1 MASIVFYV
9 LALFSVFFGA
19 NVVFQRNPAI
29 CAVHLVGAFFCLSGI
44 YLVLGFPFMAALQLL
59 VYTGAIMV
67 LFLFVIMLLDL
78 RKEEPRE
85 TPIASILAPL
95 FAGALLA
102 FLAITYPDLAVAPVP
117 GGDLEAGMR
126 GAEGGK
132 ELAQNLFGRHVLAFE
147 ATSVL
152 LLAAIL
158 GVVTLAKRR
167 RSRKRNVEV
176 IYQIEQDALAKQGG
190 TLVHTGASPAK
201 VMAAGAASGL
211 EKGGAQS

>member
-1 MASIVFYV
+1 VASLVFYV

-59 VYTGAIMV
+59 VYAGAIMV

-78 RKEEPRE
+78 RREEPRE
-85 TPIASILAPL
+85 TPIAALLAPL
-95 FAGALLA
+95 FSGALLA
-102 FLAITYPDLAVAPVP
+102 FLALTFPDLVVAPLAR
-117 GGDLEAGMR
+117 GDLEAGMR
-126 GAEGGK
+126 GASGGK
-132 ELAQNLFGRHVLAFE
+132 ELAEALFGRHVLAFE

-152 LLAAIL
+152 LLGAIL

-167 RSRKRNVEV
+167 RSRKRNVDV
-176 IYQIEQDALAKQGG
+176 IYEIEKDVITQTSKPKLEVAGI
-190 TLVHTGASPAK
+190 T
-201 VMAAGAASGL
+201 AAGLGEARTS
-211 EKGGAQS
+211 KGGQEQ

>member
-1 MASIVFYV
+1 VASIVFYV

-85 TPIASILAPL
+85 TPIAALLAPL

-102 FLAITYPDLAVAPVP
+102 FLALTYPDFMVSPVP
-117 GGDLEAGMR
+117 GGDLEAGIR
-126 GAEGGK
+126 SASGGK
-132 ELAQNLFGRHVLAFE
+132 LLAENLFGRHVLAFE

-152 LLAAIL
+152 LLGAIL

-167 RSRKRNVEV
+167 RSRKMNVEV
-176 IYQIEQDALAKQGG
+176 IYEIEKDALAR
-190 TLVHTGASPAK
+190 
-201 VMAAGAASGL
+201 SGVSAV
-211 EKGGAQS
+211 KGGQES

>member
-19 NVVFQRNPAI
+19 NVVFQRSPAI

-85 TPIASILAPL
+85 TPIAALLAPL

-102 FLAITYPDLAVAPVP
+102 FLALTFPDFAVAPVP
-117 GGDLEAGMR
+117 GGDMEAGIR
-126 GAEGGK
+126 GASGGK

-152 LLAAIL
+152 LLGAIL

-176 IYQIEQDALAKQGG
+176 IYEIEKDALATASGGAPIVREIEEISEDNQGG
-190 TLVHTGASPAK
+190 QGA
-201 VMAAGAASGL
+201 
-211 EKGGAQS
+211 